1 VSLSID
7 KLVKMSNHFT
17 AAIQDYRYLKQRGY
31 PDKAALK
38 LVADRYRL
46 SAQAR
51 NCLFRGVIAPAVGRT
66 RLQKLLNPEQLA
78 GERLGVDWY
87 NVLITLES
95 YLKGA
100 PVFIADDG
108 VLRDSSGIHG
118 SYRPGRITEAAIQ
131 ALLEGLRSLDL
142 AALDLYLDA
151 PISYSGQMALLLRER
166 TATWTENPEISIAV
180 ELSADY
186 FLKRYAGVVATSDS
200 TIMDSSE
207 IRGVFDLV
215 RFVLRIRYR
224 HSPVRLEEIPL
235 FKGSGTP
242 PGPPEPP
249 GG

>member
-1 VSLSID
+1 
-7 KLVKMSNHFT
+7 MSNHFT

-51 NCLFRGVIAPAVGRT
+51 NCLFRGVVSPAVGRI
-66 RLQKLLNPEQLA
+66 RIQKLLSPEQLA

-100 PVFIADDG
+100 PIFIADDG

-118 SYRPGRITEAAIQ
+118 SYRPGRITEAAIR

-151 PISYSGQMALLLRER
+151 PISYSGQMAQLLRER
-166 TATWTENPEISIAV
+166 TASWPENPEISIAV

-186 FLKRYAGVVATSDS
+186 PLKRYTGVVATSDS
-200 TIMDSSE
+200 TIMDSGA
-207 IRGVFDLV
+207 IRGIFDLV
-215 RFVLRIRYR
+215 RFVLRVRYR
-224 HSPVRLEEIPL
+224 HSPALLEELAL
-235 FKGSGTP
+235 FRDPDTP
-242 PGPPEPP
+242 PGPPAPP